1 MLVAFSLAS
10 PVVIIPSWFG
20 SQNYSLG
27 TSCLYAVSLSK
38 EKKNK
43 KKKRKMKIKSIINI
57 SQDTIHNYYL
67 KKVFTLF
74 ILQSIY
80 IKKNIL
86 YFDKRKLNFLL
97 KIKFHQYQFKY

>member
-43 KKKRKMKIKSIINI
+43 KKK
-57 SQDTIHNYYL
+57 
-67 KKVFTLF
+67 KK
-74 ILQSIY
+74 QKEK
-80 IKKNIL
+80 KKNENKKYYK
-86 YFDKRKLNFLL
+86 YFSRYNS
-97 KIKFHQYQFKY
+97 